1 MMGGILEAPL
11 PETPVLA
18 QEAPAELVLRTVQ
31 TVVSELR
38 PGRAPEVRL
47 DSSLEKELGLDSL
60 ARTEVLW
67 RLGQALDRALPEAAL
82 AESETPRDL
91 LRFVLRGDMPAR
103 IPMVSPIQASKGIGV
118 PELAETLLEVL
129 AWHAAAHPDRRH
141 IHFDEDGSELSYG
154 ALRDGG
160 LGAAAGLQA
169 RGIGAGQCVALMLPT
184 GPDYFLA
191 FFGVLLAGA
200 VPVPIY
206 PPSRPSQIE
215 EHLRRHGAL
224 LANAQ
229 ARLLITV
236 AEAKPLAHLLAS
248 LATEVQGVV
257 TLADLSAA
265 TEPRP
270 PIVGPQDTAFLQY
283 TSGSTGSPKGVI
295 VSHAGVLANI
305 RAMGKAVGLNSE
317 DVVVSWLPLYHDMG
331 LIGAWLCSLYFAF
344 PLVVMSPLAF
354 LAQPA
359 RGLWAIHRLR
369 ASLTAAP
376 NFAYELCLRKLQ
388 DRDLEGLDLGSL
400 RYACNGAEPVQAS
413 TMEGFARRF
422 QAKGLAEGALA
433 PVYGLA
439 EATLDLT
446 MPPPGRALRVD
457 RVQREA
463 FRASRVAHTSQDS
476 DSLRFVGCGLPLPGH
491 QLRVVD
497 EGGREVGD
505 REVGR
510 LQFKGP
516 SATSGYFRNPERTAA
531 LFAGDWLETGDYAYL
546 ADGELF
552 LTGRAKDLII
562 RGGRNYYPYELEEAV
577 GDLPGVRRGC
587 VAVFGCPDPASGT
600 ERLVVVAETRERG
613 GQVLEPLRA
622 RIQELSLACLGA
634 PAEEILLVPP
644 HTVLK
649 TSSGKLR
656 RSACRELYLQGAL
669 GRSRHPFLQMARL
682 VAAGL
687 RSGAGDQ
694 ARRAGQVL
702 HGVRTALALAAIL
715 VPAWI
720 AALLVPGRCWGFV
733 HRAARAFL
741 KMAGIPL
748 DVRGMDRLPAAPCV
762 VVVNHASY
770 LDSLVLLA
778 LFRRPFAF
786 VAKGELAPHPVLGPF
801 LRGLGVVFVERFDP
815 VKGVEDAGRMTRR
828 LAEGQSLIW
837 FPEGTFQRAP
847 GLLPFRLG
855 AFQAAVQSGAP
866 VVPVAVRGTRSI
878 LRDGTWMARRGGVQA
893 EVLEPLH
900 GDGDDWAAALRLCHA
915 ARATLLARCGE
926 PDLGEEVPALFAA
939 RPTDR

>member
-1 MMGGILEAPL
+1 MMEGILEAPL
-11 PETPVLA
+11 PEVPVLV
-18 QEAPAELVLRTVQ
+18 QEELAALVLRTVQ
-31 TVVSELR
+31 EVVTELR

-67 RLGQALDRALPEAAL
+67 RLGQALERTLPEAAL
-82 AESETPRDL
+82 AESETPRDI
-91 LRFVLRGDMPAR
+91 LRCALRGEAPAR
-103 IPMVSPIQASKGIGV
+103 VPASSPILSSKGVGV
-118 PELAETLLEVL
+118 PDQAETLVEVL
-129 AWHAAAHPDRRH
+129 EFHASAHPDRRH
-141 IHFDEDGSELSYG
+141 IHFEEDGSELTYG

-160 LGAAAGLQA
+160 LRVAAGLQG

-184 GPDYFLA
+184 GKDYFLA
-191 FFGVLLAGA
+191 FFGVMLAGA

-224 LANAQ
+224 LENAQ

-248 LATEVQGVV
+248 LAKEVQGVA
-257 TLADLSAA
+257 TLADLCGGA
-265 TEPRP
+265 TESRP
-270 PIVGPQDTAFLQY
+270 PAIGPRDTAFLQY
-283 TSGSTGSPKGVI
+283 TSGSTGNPKGVI

-305 RAMGKAVGLNSE
+305 RAMGRAVGLNAE

-359 RGLWAIHRLR
+359 RWLWAIHRHR
-369 ASLTAAP
+369 ATLTAAP

-388 DRDLEGLDLGSL
+388 DRELEGLDLGSL

-422 QAKGLAEGALA
+422 QAWGLGEGALA

-446 MPPPGRALRVD
+446 MPPPGRALRID
-457 RVQREA
+457 RVQRET
-463 FRASRVAHTSQDS
+463 FQDS
-476 DSLRFVGCGLPLPGH
+476 RFALPAAAEDPEALRFVGCGLPIPGH

-497 EGGREVGD
+497 EGGREVGN

-516 SATSGYFRNPERTAA
+516 SATSGYFRNPVRTAD

-552 LTGRAKDLII
+552 LSGRAKDLII
-562 RGGRNYYPYELEEAV
+562 RGGRNYYPYELEGAV
-577 GDLPGVRRGC
+577 GSLSGVRRGC

-600 ERLVVVAETRERG
+600 ERLVVVAETRERDPE
-613 GQVLEPLRA
+613 VLEPLRA
-622 RIQELSLACLGA
+622 RIQELSLECLGA
-634 PAEEILLVPP
+634 PAEEILLVKP

-656 RSACRELYLQGAL
+656 RSACRDLYLQGAL
-669 GRSRHPFLQMARL
+669 GRSRHPFLQMASL
-682 VAAGL
+682 FAAGL
-687 RSGAGDQ
+687 GSWAGDL
-694 ARRAGQVL
+694 ARRAGQAL
-702 HGVRTALALAAIL
+702 HGVRTALALALIL
-715 VPAWI
+715 LPVWVAS
-720 AALLVPGRCWGFV
+720 LLAPGRCWGFV
-733 HRAARAFL
+733 HRSAQAFL
-741 KMAGIPL
+741 RMAGIPL
-748 DVRGMDRLPAAPCV
+748 DVQGMDRLVPGPCV

-778 LFRRPFAF
+778 LFKRPFAF
-786 VAKGELAPHPVLGPF
+786 VTKGELAPNPVLGPF
-801 LRGLGVVFVERFDP
+801 LRGLGVAFVERFDP
-815 VKGVEDAGRMTRR
+815 VKGVEDTGRLTRL

-855 AFQAAVQSGAP
+855 AFQAAVQSGAA
-866 VVPVAVRGTRSI
+866 VQPVALRGTRSI
-878 LRDGTWMARRGGVQA
+878 LRDGSWMARRGGVQA
-893 EVLEPLH
+893 EVLEPLRA
-900 GDGDDWAAALRLCHA
+900 DGADWAAALRLCHA
-915 ARATLLARCGE
+915 TRAALLAHCGE
-926 PDLGEEVPALFAA
+926 PDMGEEIPALFAA
-939 RPTDR
+939 DR